1 MTQLSR
7 KTENVELVENERGEL
22 VTFTNYTNRE
32 LEELKIE
39 ALSIDEETKEARG
52 IKALVICIMAVVYL
66 VMVDPKGTGFVF

>member
-39 ALSIDEETKEARG
+39 ALSIDEETKQNRL
-52 IKALVICIMAVVYL
+52 IKAFVLCVFGIVYL
-66 VMVDPKGTGFVF
+66 VHVDPKGTGSDD

>member
-39 ALSIDEETKEARG
+39 ALSIDEETKQNRL
-52 IKALVICIMAVVYL
+52 IKAFVLCVFWYCIFGPCR
-66 VMVDPKGTGFVF
+66 PKRNRF